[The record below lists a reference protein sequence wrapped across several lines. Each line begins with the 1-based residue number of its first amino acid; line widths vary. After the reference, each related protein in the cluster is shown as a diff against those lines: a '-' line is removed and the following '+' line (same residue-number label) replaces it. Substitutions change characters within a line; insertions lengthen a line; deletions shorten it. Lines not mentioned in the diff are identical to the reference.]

1 MRMHRALPLILSVL
15 LSGCASGPPG
25 VSHPGTGFVLY
36 TREPPSEARAVSREA
51 QEFLEALGGYLRLQV
66 PPGSLLRIYH
76 YPHRWGL
83 WWHLNREV
91 PSLRWRR
98 GVCYE
103 TDEAY
108 VVTLCGNPARE
119 KFRETLRHELTHY
132 LVAAHFCDIPPWID
146 EGLSQVMSSGPPF
159 PHLEC
164 DLLDTAQREARRKE
178 RGCLRLLHV
187 PPGKKLTTS
196 QYRIA
201 CALTCYLLN
210 RSSEVAPSDLVRFL
224 ETRVPGVPPEKAF
237 SASWGISMEDACQ
250 AMVAWSQSGAR
261 DQGSGVRDVE
271 GERGKGKGERQAG
284 PAGP

>member
-1 MRMHRALPLILSVL
+1 MPLHRALPVILSLL

-25 VSHPGTGFVLY
+25 VSHPGAGFVLY
-36 TREPPSEARAVSREA
+36 TREPPSESEAVSREA
-51 QEFLEALGGYLRLQV
+51 REFLEDLAGYLKLQV

-108 VVTLCGNPARE
+108 IVTLCGQPGTE
-119 KFRETLRHELTHY
+119 KFRQTLRHELTHY

-159 PHLEC
+159 PHLEG
-164 DLLDTAQREARRKE
+164 DLLDTAQREARRRRE
-178 RGCLRLLHV
+178 TGCLRLLHV
-187 PPGKKLTTS
+187 PAGKKLTTS
-196 QYRIA
+196 QYHLAR
-201 CALTCYLLN
+201 ALTCYLLTHP
-210 RSSEVAPSDLVRFL
+210 SGAAPTDLLRFL
-224 ETRVPGVPPEKAF
+224 ETSVAGVPPEKAF

-250 AMVAWSQSGAR
+250 AMVTWSGAT
-261 DQGSGVRDVE
+261 DAK
-271 GERGKGKGERQAG
+271 GERRKGKGERQAG
-284 PAGP
+284 PASP